1 MATRPVVRSV
11 LAITSLA
18 FLVGSTGNAQQ
29 SAAKPVKGGADHKA
43 RQERPISLGVS
54 GGNSADTAN
63 GYCCSGTLGALVQK
77 NGQQF
82 ILSNTH
88 VFAGDWVVGGNGK
101 VATVGDDINQSGLI
115 DVGCQVIGA
124 DMVADLSDWAPINS
138 IDNVDAAIAAVRP
151 DQVKSNGEILGIG
164 TIANTTANPFVGQ
177 GVKKSG
183 RTTGFTRSSVSSLN
197 ATITVG
203 YTDECAGGSY
213 SKSFTGQVI
222 INNRGSRFLAGGDS
236 GSLMVEDVAINPR
249 AVGLLYAGS
258 SSVAIANPINDVLSY
273 FGVTMVGGVASAGA
287 STADETGPRSA
298 RGLAAAIAAQNRHGR
313 ALLNVPG
320 AIGHAVGVGNS
331 PVVKVLV
338 REITPA
344 ALRAA
349 PNQVDGIPV
358 VLEEVGDVQGM
369 PFCSKK
375 K

>member
-1 MATRPVVRSV
+1 LPRCAPARSRAT
-11 LAITSLA
+11 A
-18 FLVGSTGNAQQ
+18 
-29 SAAKPVKGGADHKA
+29 
-43 RQERPISLGVS
+43 
-54 GGNSADTAN
+54 
-63 GYCCSGTLGALVQK
+63 
-77 NGQQF
+77 
-82 ILSNTH
+82 
-88 VFAGDWVVGGNGK
+88 
-101 VATVGDDINQSGLI
+101 
-115 DVGCQVIGA
+115 
-124 DMVADLSDWAPINS
+124 
-138 IDNVDAAIAAVRP
+138 
-151 DQVKSNGEILGIG
+151 
-164 TIANTTANPFVGQ
+164 TANPFVGQ

-183 RTTGFTRSSVSSLN
+183 RTTGFSRSSVSSLN

-213 SKSFTGQVI
+213 SKTFTGQVV

-236 GSLMVEDVAINPR
+236 GSLMVEDVATNPR

-258 SSVAIANPINDVLSY
+258 SSVAIANPINDVLNY

-287 STADETGPRSA
+287 STPEENGPGSA
-298 RGLAAAIAAQNRHGR
+298 KGLAAAIAAQKRNER

-320 AIGHAVGVGNS
+320 AVGHAVGAGNS
-331 PVVKVLV
+331 PLVKVLV

-358 VLEEVGDVQGM
+358 VLEEVGDVRGM